1 MSSLIIDSKIEI
13 EKWLDDFISSS
24 SEYFDNYDDLVED
37 IIANVKEN
45 GDEALISLTHKFD
58 NVQLEKATLFFS
70 EQEIRSSSKKILAK
84 EKEALNLAA
93 SRIKKYHIKQLPK
106 NKFWKDEKGVNL
118 GFRWTPI
125 NSIGIYVPGGLASYP
140 SSVLMN
146 AIPAKVAGVRNIT
159 MVTPTPLGK
168 INPLVLYAAKIAGV
182 DKIVK
187 IGGAQAIAALAYG
200 TESIDAVDKIV
211 GPGNSFVA
219 AAKRKV
225 FGQVGIDSVAGPSEV
240 LIISDSDQ
248 NPSWIAADLLAQAE
262 HDEKAKSILITDNIT
277 FAKAV
282 ELEVW
287 KLLSNLK
294 DNTVASK
301 SWSENG
307 KILVVN
313 QLKDNKN
320 WFSKLTPGGFL
331 IISYPTK
338 DCFPE
343 WKDTCKKIDIEYSGL
358 NFLCSKELLKDFKST
373 EIHYSKQFNYLEN
386 FEDVYKLFRS
396 IKNVGAQST
405 NCKRKTVKELKEI
418 QKFWPKNYN
427 NTVNLSWQI
436 EIQVIKK
443 L

>member
-240 LIISDSDQ
+240 LIIAGSDQ

-307 KILVVN
+307 KIIVVN
-313 QLKDNKN
+313 QLKDSINLANTIAAEHLQICIKE
-320 WFSKLTPGGFL
+320 P
-331 IISYPTK
+331 
-338 DCFPE
+338 
-343 WKDTCKKIDIEYSGL
+343 
-358 NFLCSKELLKDFKST
+358 ELLLDKIVNAGAIFLGENTPEVFGDYILGSNHVLPTCRAARFSSPLSTIDFMKRTSISKISLGALKDLGYAAKILATSETLDAHAFSASHR
-373 EIHYSKQFNYLEN
+373 IS
-386 FEDVYKLFRS
+386 D
-396 IKNVGAQST
+396 
-405 NCKRKTVKELKEI
+405 
-418 QKFWPKNYN
+418 N
-427 NTVNLSWQI
+427 NG
-436 EIQVIKK
+436 
-443 L
+443 

>member
-84 EKEALNLAA
+84 EKEALKLAA

-240 LIISDSDQ
+240 LIIADSDQ

-313 QLKDNKN
+313 QLKDSINLAN
-320 WFSKLTPGGFL
+320 TIAAEHLQ
-331 IISYPTK
+331 ICIK
-338 DCFPE
+338 DP
-343 WKDTCKKIDIEYSGL
+343 
-358 NFLCSKELLKDFKST
+358 ELLLDKIVNAGAIFLGENTPEVFGDYILGSNHVLPTCRAARFSSPLSTIDFMKRTSISKISLGALKDLGYAAKILATSETLDAHAFSASLRIS
-373 EIHYSKQFNYLEN
+373 E
-386 FEDVYKLFRS
+386 
-396 IKNVGAQST
+396 KNG
-405 NCKRKTVKELKEI
+405 
-418 QKFWPKNYN
+418 
-427 NTVNLSWQI
+427 
-436 EIQVIKK
+436 
-443 L
+443 

>member
-240 LIISDSDQ
+240 LIIADSDQ

-313 QLKDNKN
+313 QLKDSINLSNTIAAEHLQICIKE
-320 WFSKLTPGGFL
+320 P
-331 IISYPTK
+331 
-338 DCFPE
+338 
-343 WKDTCKKIDIEYSGL
+343 
-358 NFLCSKELLKDFKST
+358 ELLLDKIVNAGAIFLGENTPEVFGDYILGSNHVLPTCRAARFSSPLSTIDFMKRTSISKISLGALKDLGYAAKILATSETLDAHAFSASLRIS
-373 EIHYSKQFNYLEN
+373 E
-386 FEDVYKLFRS
+386 
-396 IKNVGAQST
+396 KNG
-405 NCKRKTVKELKEI
+405 
-418 QKFWPKNYN
+418 
-427 NTVNLSWQI
+427 
-436 EIQVIKK
+436 
-443 L
+443 

>member
-58 NVQLEKATLFFS
+58 NVKLEKATLFFS
-70 EQEIRSSSKKILAK
+70 EEEIRTSSKKILAK
-84 EKEALNLAA
+84 EKEALKLAA

-240 LIISDSDQ
+240 LIIADSDQ

-313 QLKDNKN
+313 QLKDSINLANTIAAEHLQICIKE
-320 WFSKLTPGGFL
+320 P
-331 IISYPTK
+331 
-338 DCFPE
+338 
-343 WKDTCKKIDIEYSGL
+343 
-358 NFLCSKELLKDFKST
+358 ELLLDKIVNAGAIFLGENTPEVFGDYILGSNHVLPTCRAARFSSPLSTIDFMKRTSISKISLNALKDLGYAAKILATSETLDAHAFSASLRIS
-373 EIHYSKQFNYLEN
+373 E
-386 FEDVYKLFRS
+386 
-396 IKNVGAQST
+396 KNG
-405 NCKRKTVKELKEI
+405 
-418 QKFWPKNYN
+418 
-427 NTVNLSWQI
+427 
-436 EIQVIKK
+436 
-443 L
+443 

>member
-240 LIISDSDQ
+240 LIIADSDQ

-301 SWSENG
+301 SWNENG

-313 QLKDNKN
+313 QLKDSINLANTIAAEHLQICIKE
-320 WFSKLTPGGFL
+320 P
-331 IISYPTK
+331 
-338 DCFPE
+338 
-343 WKDTCKKIDIEYSGL
+343 
-358 NFLCSKELLKDFKST
+358 ELLLDKIVNAGAIFLGENTPEVFGDYILGSNHVLPTCRAARFSSPLSTIDFMKRTSISKISLGALKDLGYAAKILATSETLDAHAFSASLRIS
-373 EIHYSKQFNYLEN
+373 E
-386 FEDVYKLFRS
+386 
-396 IKNVGAQST
+396 KNG
-405 NCKRKTVKELKEI
+405 
-418 QKFWPKNYN
+418 
-427 NTVNLSWQI
+427 
-436 EIQVIKK
+436 
-443 L
+443 

>member
-182 DKIVK
+182 DKIIK

-240 LIISDSDQ
+240 LIIADSDQ

-313 QLKDNKN
+313 QLKDSINLANTIAAEHLQICIKEPEILLDKIVN
-320 WFSKLTPGGFL
+320 AGAIFLGENTPEVFGDYILGSNHVLPTCRAARFSSPLSTIDFMKRTS
-331 IISYPTK
+331 IS
-338 DCFPE
+338 
-343 WKDTCKKIDIEYSGL
+343 KIPLGA
-358 NFLCSKELLKDFKST
+358 LKDLGYAAKILATSETLDAHAFSASLRIS
-373 EIHYSKQFNYLEN
+373 E
-386 FEDVYKLFRS
+386 
-396 IKNVGAQST
+396 KNG
-405 NCKRKTVKELKEI
+405 
-418 QKFWPKNYN
+418 
-427 NTVNLSWQI
+427 
-436 EIQVIKK
+436 
-443 L
+443 

>member
-301 SWSENG
+301 SWIENG

-313 QLKDNKN
+313 QLKDSINLANTIAAEHLQICIKE
-320 WFSKLTPGGFL
+320 P
-331 IISYPTK
+331 
-338 DCFPE
+338 
-343 WKDTCKKIDIEYSGL
+343 
-358 NFLCSKELLKDFKST
+358 ELLLDKIVNAGAIFLGENTPEVFGDYILGSNHVLPTCRAARFSSPLSTIDFMKRTSISKIPLGALKDLGYAAKILATSETLDAHAFSASLRIS
-373 EIHYSKQFNYLEN
+373 E
-386 FEDVYKLFRS
+386 
-396 IKNVGAQST
+396 KNG
-405 NCKRKTVKELKEI
+405 
-418 QKFWPKNYN
+418 
-427 NTVNLSWQI
+427 
-436 EIQVIKK
+436 
-443 L
+443 

>member
-37 IIANVKEN
+37 IITNVKEN
-45 GDEALISLTHKFD
+45 GDEALINLTHKFD
-58 NVQLEKATLFFS
+58 NVKLEKATLFFS
-70 EQEIRSSSKKILAK
+70 DEEIRSSSKKILAK
-84 EKEALNLAA
+84 EKEALKLAA

-106 NKFWKDEKGVNL
+106 NKFWKDEEGVNL

-146 AIPAKVAGVRNIT
+146 AIPAKVAGVSNIT

-240 LIISDSDQ
+240 LIIADSDQ

-313 QLKDNKN
+313 QLKDSINLANTIAAEHLQICIKE
-320 WFSKLTPGGFL
+320 P
-331 IISYPTK
+331 
-338 DCFPE
+338 
-343 WKDTCKKIDIEYSGL
+343 
-358 NFLCSKELLKDFKST
+358 ELLLDKIVNAGAIFLGENTPEVFGDYILGSNHVLPTCRAARFSSPLSTIDFMKRTSISKISLGALKDLGYAAKILATSETLDAHAFSASLRIS
-373 EIHYSKQFNYLEN
+373 E
-386 FEDVYKLFRS
+386 
-396 IKNVGAQST
+396 KNG
-405 NCKRKTVKELKEI
+405 
-418 QKFWPKNYN
+418 
-427 NTVNLSWQI
+427 
-436 EIQVIKK
+436 
-443 L
+443 

>member
-240 LIISDSDQ
+240 LIIADSDQ

-301 SWSENG
+301 SW
-307 KILVVN
+307 
-313 QLKDNKN
+313 
-320 WFSKLTPGGFL
+320 
-331 IISYPTK
+331 
-338 DCFPE
+338 C
-343 WKDTCKKIDIEYSGL
+343 
-358 NFLCSKELLKDFKST
+358 
-373 EIHYSKQFNYLEN
+373 HYS
-386 FEDVYKLFRS
+386 
-396 IKNVGAQST
+396 
-405 NCKRKTVKELKEI
+405 
-418 QKFWPKNYN
+418 
-427 NTVNLSWQI
+427 
-436 EIQVIKK
+436 
-443 L
+443 

>member
-24 SEYFDNYDDLVED
+24 SEYFDDYDDLVED

-313 QLKDNKN
+313 QLKDSINLANTIAAEHLQICIKE
-320 WFSKLTPGGFL
+320 P
-331 IISYPTK
+331 
-338 DCFPE
+338 
-343 WKDTCKKIDIEYSGL
+343 
-358 NFLCSKELLKDFKST
+358 ELLLDKIVNAGAIFLGENTPEVFGDYILGSNHVLPTCRAARFSSPLSTIDFMKRTSISKISLGALKDLGYAAKILATSETLDAHAFSASLRIS
-373 EIHYSKQFNYLEN
+373 E
-386 FEDVYKLFRS
+386 
-396 IKNVGAQST
+396 KNG
-405 NCKRKTVKELKEI
+405 
-418 QKFWPKNYN
+418 
-427 NTVNLSWQI
+427 
-436 EIQVIKK
+436 
-443 L
+443 

>member
-240 LIISDSDQ
+240 LIIADSDQ

-294 DNTVASK
+294 DNTVATK

-313 QLKDNKN
+313 QLKDSINLANTIAAEHLQICIKEPEILLDKIVN
-320 WFSKLTPGGFL
+320 AGAIFLGENTPEVFGDYILGSNHVLPTCRAARFSSPLSTIDFMKRTS
-331 IISYPTK
+331 IS
-338 DCFPE
+338 
-343 WKDTCKKIDIEYSGL
+343 KISLGA
-358 NFLCSKELLKDFKST
+358 LKDLGYAAKILATSETLDAHAFSASLRIS
-373 EIHYSKQFNYLEN
+373 E
-386 FEDVYKLFRS
+386 
-396 IKNVGAQST
+396 KNG
-405 NCKRKTVKELKEI
+405 
-418 QKFWPKNYN
+418 
-427 NTVNLSWQI
+427 
-436 EIQVIKK
+436 
-443 L
+443 

>member
-84 EKEALNLAA
+84 EKEALKLAA

-146 AIPAKVAGVRNIT
+146 AIPAKVAGVSNIT

-240 LIISDSDQ
+240 LIIADSDQ

-313 QLKDNKN
+313 QLKDSINLANTIAAEHLQICIKE
-320 WFSKLTPGGFL
+320 P
-331 IISYPTK
+331 
-338 DCFPE
+338 
-343 WKDTCKKIDIEYSGL
+343 
-358 NFLCSKELLKDFKST
+358 ELLLDKIVNAGAIFLGENTPEVFGDYILGSNHVLPTCRAARFSSPLSTIDFMKRTSISKIPLGALKDLGYAAKILATSETLDAHAFSASLRIS
-373 EIHYSKQFNYLEN
+373 E
-386 FEDVYKLFRS
+386 
-396 IKNVGAQST
+396 KNG
-405 NCKRKTVKELKEI
+405 
-418 QKFWPKNYN
+418 
-427 NTVNLSWQI
+427 
-436 EIQVIKK
+436 
-443 L
+443 

>member
-37 IIANVKEN
+37 IITNVKEN
-45 GDEALISLTHKFD
+45 GNEALINLTHKFD
-58 NVQLEKATLFFS
+58 NVKLEKATLFFS

-84 EKEALNLAA
+84 EKEALKLAA

-240 LIISDSDQ
+240 LIIADSDQ

-282 ELEVW
+282 DLEVC

-301 SWSENG
+301 VG
-307 KILVVN
+307 VKMV
-313 QLKDNKN
+313 
-320 WFSKLTPGGFL
+320 
-331 IISYPTK
+331 
-338 DCFPE
+338 
-343 WKDTCKKIDIEYSGL
+343 
-358 NFLCSKELLKDFKST
+358 KS
-373 EIHYSKQFNYLEN
+373 L
-386 FEDVYKLFRS
+386 
-396 IKNVGAQST
+396 
-405 NCKRKTVKELKEI
+405 
-418 QKFWPKNYN
+418 
-427 NTVNLSWQI
+427 
-436 EIQVIKK
+436 
-443 L
+443 

>member
-146 AIPAKVAGVRNIT
+146 AIPAKVAGVSNIT

-240 LIISDSDQ
+240 LIIADSDQ

-313 QLKDNKN
+313 QLKDSINLANTIAAEHLQICIKE
-320 WFSKLTPGGFL
+320 P
-331 IISYPTK
+331 
-338 DCFPE
+338 
-343 WKDTCKKIDIEYSGL
+343 
-358 NFLCSKELLKDFKST
+358 ELLLDKIVNAGAIFLGENTPEVFGDYILGSNHVLPTCRAARFSSPLSTIDFMKRTSISKIPLGALKDLGYAAKILATSETLDAHAFSASLRIS
-373 EIHYSKQFNYLEN
+373 E
-386 FEDVYKLFRS
+386 
-396 IKNVGAQST
+396 KNG
-405 NCKRKTVKELKEI
+405 
-418 QKFWPKNYN
+418 
-427 NTVNLSWQI
+427 
-436 EIQVIKK
+436 
-443 L
+443 

>member
-146 AIPAKVAGVRNIT
+146 AIPAKVAGVSNIT

-182 DKIVK
+182 DKIIK

-240 LIISDSDQ
+240 LIIADSDQ

-313 QLKDNKN
+313 QLKDSINLANTIAAEHLQICIKE
-320 WFSKLTPGGFL
+320 P
-331 IISYPTK
+331 
-338 DCFPE
+338 
-343 WKDTCKKIDIEYSGL
+343 
-358 NFLCSKELLKDFKST
+358 ELLLDKIVNAGAIFLGENTPEVFGDYILGSNHVLPTCRAARFSSPLSTIDFMKRTSISKISLGALKDLGYAAKILATSETLDAHAFSASLRIS
-373 EIHYSKQFNYLEN
+373 E
-386 FEDVYKLFRS
+386 
-396 IKNVGAQST
+396 KNG
-405 NCKRKTVKELKEI
+405 
-418 QKFWPKNYN
+418 
-427 NTVNLSWQI
+427 
-436 EIQVIKK
+436 
-443 L
+443 

>member
-70 EQEIRSSSKKILAK
+70 EQEIRSSSKKILTK
-84 EKEALNLAA
+84 EKKALNLAA

-106 NKFWKDEKGVNL
+106 NKFWKDEEGVNL

-240 LIISDSDQ
+240 LIIADSDQ

-313 QLKDNKN
+313 QLKDSINLANTIAAEHLQICIKEPEILLDKIVN
-320 WFSKLTPGGFL
+320 AGAIFLGENTPEVFGDYILGSNHVLPTCRAARFSSPLSTIDFMKRTS
-331 IISYPTK
+331 IS
-338 DCFPE
+338 
-343 WKDTCKKIDIEYSGL
+343 KIPLGA
-358 NFLCSKELLKDFKST
+358 LKDLGYAAKILATSETLDAHAFSASLRIS
-373 EIHYSKQFNYLEN
+373 E
-386 FEDVYKLFRS
+386 
-396 IKNVGAQST
+396 KNG
-405 NCKRKTVKELKEI
+405 
-418 QKFWPKNYN
+418 
-427 NTVNLSWQI
+427 
-436 EIQVIKK
+436 
-443 L
+443 

>member
-37 IIANVKEN
+37 IITNVKEN
-45 GDEALISLTHKFD
+45 GDEALIRLTHKFD

-240 LIISDSDQ
+240 LIIADSDQ

-313 QLKDNKN
+313 QLKDSINLANTIAAEHLQICIKE
-320 WFSKLTPGGFL
+320 P
-331 IISYPTK
+331 
-338 DCFPE
+338 
-343 WKDTCKKIDIEYSGL
+343 
-358 NFLCSKELLKDFKST
+358 ELLLDKIVNAGAIFLGENTPEVFGDYILGSNHVLPTCRAARFSSPLSTIDFMKRTSISKISLGALKDLGYAAKILATSETLDAHAFSASLRIS
-373 EIHYSKQFNYLEN
+373 E
-386 FEDVYKLFRS
+386 
-396 IKNVGAQST
+396 KNG
-405 NCKRKTVKELKEI
+405 
-418 QKFWPKNYN
+418 
-427 NTVNLSWQI
+427 
-436 EIQVIKK
+436 
-443 L
+443 

>member
-240 LIISDSDQ
+240 LIIADSDQ

-313 QLKDNKN
+313 QLKDSINLANTIAAEHLQICIKEPEILLDKIVN
-320 WFSKLTPGGFL
+320 AGAIFLGENTPEVFGDYILGSNHVLPTCRAARFSSPLSTIDFMKRTS
-331 IISYPTK
+331 IS
-338 DCFPE
+338 
-343 WKDTCKKIDIEYSGL
+343 KIPLGA
-358 NFLCSKELLKDFKST
+358 LKDLGYAAKILATSETLDAHAFSASLRIS
-373 EIHYSKQFNYLEN
+373 E
-386 FEDVYKLFRS
+386 
-396 IKNVGAQST
+396 KNG
-405 NCKRKTVKELKEI
+405 
-418 QKFWPKNYN
+418 
-427 NTVNLSWQI
+427 
-436 EIQVIKK
+436 
-443 L
+443 

>member
-225 FGQVGIDSVAGPSEV
+225 FGQVGIDSIAGPSEV
-240 LIISDSDQ
+240 LIIADSDQ

-313 QLKDNKN
+313 QLKDSINLANTIAAEHLQICIKE
-320 WFSKLTPGGFL
+320 P
-331 IISYPTK
+331 
-338 DCFPE
+338 
-343 WKDTCKKIDIEYSGL
+343 
-358 NFLCSKELLKDFKST
+358 ELLLDKIVNAGAIFLGENTPEVFGDYILGSNHVLPTCRAARFSSPLSTIDFMKRTSISKISLGALKDLGYAAKILATSETLDAHAFSASLRIS
-373 EIHYSKQFNYLEN
+373 E
-386 FEDVYKLFRS
+386 
-396 IKNVGAQST
+396 KNG
-405 NCKRKTVKELKEI
+405 
-418 QKFWPKNYN
+418 
-427 NTVNLSWQI
+427 
-436 EIQVIKK
+436 
-443 L
+443 

>member
-13 EKWLDDFISSS
+13 EKWLINFISSS

-37 IIANVKEN
+37 IITNVKEN
-45 GDEALISLTHKFD
+45 GDEALINLTYKFD
-58 NVQLEKATLFFS
+58 NVKLEKATLFFS
-70 EQEIRSSSKKILAK
+70 DEEIRSSSKKILAK

-93 SRIKKYHIKQLPK
+93 SCIKKYHIKQLPK

-313 QLKDNKN
+313 QLKDSINLANTIAAEHLQICIKE
-320 WFSKLTPGGFL
+320 P
-331 IISYPTK
+331 
-338 DCFPE
+338 
-343 WKDTCKKIDIEYSGL
+343 
-358 NFLCSKELLKDFKST
+358 ELLLDKIVNAGAIFLGENTPEVFGDYILGSNHVLPTCRAARFSSPLSTIDFMKRTSISKISSNALKDLGYAAKILATSETLDAHAFSASLRIS
-373 EIHYSKQFNYLEN
+373 E
-386 FEDVYKLFRS
+386 
-396 IKNVGAQST
+396 KNG
-405 NCKRKTVKELKEI
+405 
-418 QKFWPKNYN
+418 
-427 NTVNLSWQI
+427 
-436 EIQVIKK
+436 
-443 L
+443 

>member
-70 EQEIRSSSKKILAK
+70 DEEIRSSSKKILAK

-240 LIISDSDQ
+240 LIIADSDQ

-307 KILVVN
+307 KIIVVN
-313 QLKDNKN
+313 QLKDSINLANTIAAEHLQICIKE
-320 WFSKLTPGGFL
+320 P
-331 IISYPTK
+331 
-338 DCFPE
+338 
-343 WKDTCKKIDIEYSGL
+343 
-358 NFLCSKELLKDFKST
+358 ELLLDKIVNAGAIFLGENTPEVFGDYILGSNHVLPTCRAARFSSPLSTIDFMKRTSISKIPLGALKDLGYAAKILATSETLDAHAFSASLRIS
-373 EIHYSKQFNYLEN
+373 E
-386 FEDVYKLFRS
+386 
-396 IKNVGAQST
+396 KNG
-405 NCKRKTVKELKEI
+405 
-418 QKFWPKNYN
+418 
-427 NTVNLSWQI
+427 
-436 EIQVIKK
+436 
-443 L
+443 

>member
-200 TESIDAVDKIV
+200 TESIDAVDKIL

-240 LIISDSDQ
+240 LIIADSDQ

-313 QLKDNKN
+313 QLKDSINLANTIAAEHLQICIKE
-320 WFSKLTPGGFL
+320 P
-331 IISYPTK
+331 
-338 DCFPE
+338 
-343 WKDTCKKIDIEYSGL
+343 
-358 NFLCSKELLKDFKST
+358 ELLLDKIVNAGAIFLGENTPEVFGDYILGSNHVLPTCRAARFSSPLSTIDFMKRTSISKIPLGALKDLGYAAKILATSETLDAHAFSASLRIS
-373 EIHYSKQFNYLEN
+373 E
-386 FEDVYKLFRS
+386 
-396 IKNVGAQST
+396 KNG
-405 NCKRKTVKELKEI
+405 
-418 QKFWPKNYN
+418 
-427 NTVNLSWQI
+427 
-436 EIQVIKK
+436 
-443 L
+443 

>member
-146 AIPAKVAGVRNIT
+146 ARPAKVAGVRNIT

-240 LIISDSDQ
+240 LIIADSDQ

-313 QLKDNKN
+313 QLKDSINLSNTIAAEHLQICIKE
-320 WFSKLTPGGFL
+320 P
-331 IISYPTK
+331 
-338 DCFPE
+338 
-343 WKDTCKKIDIEYSGL
+343 
-358 NFLCSKELLKDFKST
+358 ELLLDKIVNAGAIFLGENTPEVFGDYILGSNHVLPTCRAARFSSPLSTIDFMKRTSISKISLGALKDLGYAAKILATSETLDAHAFSASLRIS
-373 EIHYSKQFNYLEN
+373 E
-386 FEDVYKLFRS
+386 
-396 IKNVGAQST
+396 KNG
-405 NCKRKTVKELKEI
+405 
-418 QKFWPKNYN
+418 
-427 NTVNLSWQI
+427 
-436 EIQVIKK
+436 
-443 L
+443 

>member
-84 EKEALNLAA
+84 EKKALNLAA

-240 LIISDSDQ
+240 LIIADSDQ

-301 SWSENG
+301 SWRENG

-313 QLKDNKN
+313 QLKDSINLANTIAAEHLQICIKEPEILLDKIVN
-320 WFSKLTPGGFL
+320 AGAIFLGENTPEVFGDYILGSNHVLPTCRAARFSSPLSTIDFMKRTS
-331 IISYPTK
+331 IS
-338 DCFPE
+338 
-343 WKDTCKKIDIEYSGL
+343 KIPLGA
-358 NFLCSKELLKDFKST
+358 LKDLGYAAKILATSETLDAHAFSASLRIS
-373 EIHYSKQFNYLEN
+373 E
-386 FEDVYKLFRS
+386 
-396 IKNVGAQST
+396 KNG
-405 NCKRKTVKELKEI
+405 
-418 QKFWPKNYN
+418 
-427 NTVNLSWQI
+427 
-436 EIQVIKK
+436 
-443 L
+443 

>member
-84 EKEALNLAA
+84 EKEALKLAA

-106 NKFWKDEKGVNL
+106 NKFWKDEEGVNL

-240 LIISDSDQ
+240 LIIADSDQ

-277 FAKAV
+277 FAQAV

-301 SWSENG
+301 SWNENG

-313 QLKDNKN
+313 QLKDSINLANTIAAEHLQICIKEPEILLDKIVN
-320 WFSKLTPGGFL
+320 AGAIFLGENTPEVFGDYILGSNHVLPTCRAARFSSPLSTIDFMKRTS
-331 IISYPTK
+331 IS
-338 DCFPE
+338 
-343 WKDTCKKIDIEYSGL
+343 KIPLGA
-358 NFLCSKELLKDFKST
+358 LKDLGYAAKILATSETLDAHAFSASLRIS
-373 EIHYSKQFNYLEN
+373 E
-386 FEDVYKLFRS
+386 
-396 IKNVGAQST
+396 KNG
-405 NCKRKTVKELKEI
+405 
-418 QKFWPKNYN
+418 
-427 NTVNLSWQI
+427 
-436 EIQVIKK
+436 
-443 L
+443 

>member
-13 EKWLDDFISSS
+13 EKWLVDFISSS

-225 FGQVGIDSVAGPSEV
+225 FGQVGIDSVAGPSEE
-240 LIISDSDQ
+240 LIIADSDQ

-313 QLKDNKN
+313 QLKDSINLANTIAAEHLQICIKE
-320 WFSKLTPGGFL
+320 P
-331 IISYPTK
+331 
-338 DCFPE
+338 
-343 WKDTCKKIDIEYSGL
+343 
-358 NFLCSKELLKDFKST
+358 ELLLDKIVNAGAIFLGENTPEVFGDYILGSNHVLPTCRAARFSSPLSTIDFMKRTSISKIPLGALKDLGYAAKILATSETLDAHAFSASLRIS
-373 EIHYSKQFNYLEN
+373 E
-386 FEDVYKLFRS
+386 
-396 IKNVGAQST
+396 KNG
-405 NCKRKTVKELKEI
+405 
-418 QKFWPKNYN
+418 
-427 NTVNLSWQI
+427 
-436 EIQVIKK
+436 
-443 L
+443 

>member
-240 LIISDSDQ
+240 LIIADSDQ

-313 QLKDNKN
+313 QLKDSINLANTIAAEHLQICIKE
-320 WFSKLTPGGFL
+320 P
-331 IISYPTK
+331 
-338 DCFPE
+338 
-343 WKDTCKKIDIEYSGL
+343 
-358 NFLCSKELLKDFKST
+358 ELLLDKIVNAGAIFLGENTPEVFGDYILGSNHVLPTCRAARFSSPLSTIDFMKRTSISKISLGALKDLGYAAKILATSET
-373 EIHYSKQFNYLEN
+373 LEAHA
-386 FEDVYKLFRS
+386 FSASLRISE
-396 IKNVGAQST
+396 KNG
-405 NCKRKTVKELKEI
+405 
-418 QKFWPKNYN
+418 
-427 NTVNLSWQI
+427 
-436 EIQVIKK
+436 
-443 L
+443 

>member
-240 LIISDSDQ
+240 LIIADSDQ

-282 ELEVW
+282 ELEAW

-313 QLKDNKN
+313 QLKDSINLANTIAAEHLQICIKE
-320 WFSKLTPGGFL
+320 P
-331 IISYPTK
+331 
-338 DCFPE
+338 
-343 WKDTCKKIDIEYSGL
+343 
-358 NFLCSKELLKDFKST
+358 ELLLDKIVNAGAIFLGENTPEVFGDYILGSNHVLPTCRAARFSSPLSTIDFMKRTSISKIPLGALKDLGYAAKILATSETLDAHAFSASLRIS
-373 EIHYSKQFNYLEN
+373 E
-386 FEDVYKLFRS
+386 
-396 IKNVGAQST
+396 KNG
-405 NCKRKTVKELKEI
+405 
-418 QKFWPKNYN
+418 
-427 NTVNLSWQI
+427 
-436 EIQVIKK
+436 
-443 L
+443 

>member
-24 SEYFDNYDDLVED
+24 SEYFDNYDDLVEN

-93 SRIKKYHIKQLPK
+93 SRIKKYHIKQLPI

-240 LIISDSDQ
+240 LIIADSDQ

-262 HDEKAKSILITDNIT
+262 HDQKAKSILITDNIT

-313 QLKDNKN
+313 QLKDSINLANTIAAEHLQICIKEPEILLDKIVN
-320 WFSKLTPGGFL
+320 AGAIFLGENTPEVFGDYILGSNHVLPTCRAARFSSPLSTIDFMKRTS
-331 IISYPTK
+331 IS
-338 DCFPE
+338 
-343 WKDTCKKIDIEYSGL
+343 KISL
-358 NFLCSKELLKDFKST
+358 NALKDLGYAAKILATSETLDAHAFSASLRIS
-373 EIHYSKQFNYLEN
+373 E
-386 FEDVYKLFRS
+386 
-396 IKNVGAQST
+396 KNG
-405 NCKRKTVKELKEI
+405 
-418 QKFWPKNYN
+418 
-427 NTVNLSWQI
+427 
-436 EIQVIKK
+436 
-443 L
+443 

>member
-146 AIPAKVAGVRNIT
+146 AIPAKVAGVSNIT

-182 DKIVK
+182 DKIAK

-240 LIISDSDQ
+240 LIIADSDQ

-313 QLKDNKN
+313 QLKDSINLANTIAAEHLQICIKEPEILLDKIVN
-320 WFSKLTPGGFL
+320 AGAIFLGENTPEVFGDYILGSNHVLPTCRAARFSSPLSTIDFMKRTS
-331 IISYPTK
+331 IS
-338 DCFPE
+338 
-343 WKDTCKKIDIEYSGL
+343 KIPLGA
-358 NFLCSKELLKDFKST
+358 LKDLGYAAKILATSETLDAHAFSASLRIS
-373 EIHYSKQFNYLEN
+373 E
-386 FEDVYKLFRS
+386 
-396 IKNVGAQST
+396 KNG
-405 NCKRKTVKELKEI
+405 
-418 QKFWPKNYN
+418 
-427 NTVNLSWQI
+427 
-436 EIQVIKK
+436 
-443 L
+443 

>member
-240 LIISDSDQ
+240 LIIADSDQ

-262 HDEKAKSILITDNIT
+262 HDEKAKPILITDNIT

-313 QLKDNKN
+313 QLKDSINLANTIAAEHLQICIKEPEILLDKIVN
-320 WFSKLTPGGFL
+320 AGAIFLGENTPEVFGDYILGSNHVLPTCRAARFSSPLSTIDFMKRTS
-331 IISYPTK
+331 IS
-338 DCFPE
+338 
-343 WKDTCKKIDIEYSGL
+343 KISLGA
-358 NFLCSKELLKDFKST
+358 LKDLGYAAKILATSETLDAHAFSASLRIS
-373 EIHYSKQFNYLEN
+373 E
-386 FEDVYKLFRS
+386 
-396 IKNVGAQST
+396 KNG
-405 NCKRKTVKELKEI
+405 
-418 QKFWPKNYN
+418 
-427 NTVNLSWQI
+427 
-436 EIQVIKK
+436 
-443 L
+443 

>member
-13 EKWLDDFISSS
+13 EKWLVNFISSS
-24 SEYFDNYDDLVED
+24 SEYLDNYDDLVED

-159 MVTPTPLGK
+159 MVTPTPFGK
-168 INPLVLYAAKIAGV
+168 ISPLVLYAAKIAGV

-240 LIISDSDQ
+240 LIIADSDQ

-313 QLKDNKN
+313 QLKDSINLANTIAAEHLQICIKE
-320 WFSKLTPGGFL
+320 P
-331 IISYPTK
+331 
-338 DCFPE
+338 
-343 WKDTCKKIDIEYSGL
+343 
-358 NFLCSKELLKDFKST
+358 ELLLDKIVNAGAIFLGENTPEVFGDYILGSNHVLPTCRAARFSSPLSTIDFMKRTSISKISLGALKDLGYAAKILATSETLDAHAFSASLRIS
-373 EIHYSKQFNYLEN
+373 E
-386 FEDVYKLFRS
+386 
-396 IKNVGAQST
+396 KNG
-405 NCKRKTVKELKEI
+405 
-418 QKFWPKNYN
+418 
-427 NTVNLSWQI
+427 
-436 EIQVIKK
+436 
-443 L
+443 

>member
-313 QLKDNKN
+313 QLKDSINLANTIAAEHVQICIKE
-320 WFSKLTPGGFL
+320 P
-331 IISYPTK
+331 
-338 DCFPE
+338 
-343 WKDTCKKIDIEYSGL
+343 
-358 NFLCSKELLKDFKST
+358 ELLLDKIVNAGAIFLGENTPEVFGDYILGSNHVLPTCRAARFSSPLSTIDFMKRTSISKIPLGALKDLGYAAKILATSETLDAHAFSASLRIS
-373 EIHYSKQFNYLEN
+373 E
-386 FEDVYKLFRS
+386 
-396 IKNVGAQST
+396 KNG
-405 NCKRKTVKELKEI
+405 
-418 QKFWPKNYN
+418 
-427 NTVNLSWQI
+427 
-436 EIQVIKK
+436 
-443 L
+443 

>member
-37 IIANVKEN
+37 IIANVKES

-240 LIISDSDQ
+240 LIIADSDQ

-313 QLKDNKN
+313 QLKDSINLANTIAAEHLQICIKE
-320 WFSKLTPGGFL
+320 P
-331 IISYPTK
+331 
-338 DCFPE
+338 
-343 WKDTCKKIDIEYSGL
+343 
-358 NFLCSKELLKDFKST
+358 ELLLDKIVNAGAIFLGENTPEVFGDYILGSNHVLPTCRAARFSSPLSTIDFMKRTSISKIPLGALKDLGYAAKILATSETLDAHAFSASLRIS
-373 EIHYSKQFNYLEN
+373 E
-386 FEDVYKLFRS
+386 
-396 IKNVGAQST
+396 KNG
-405 NCKRKTVKELKEI
+405 
-418 QKFWPKNYN
+418 
-427 NTVNLSWQI
+427 
-436 EIQVIKK
+436 
-443 L
+443 

>member
-24 SEYFDNYDDLVED
+24 SEYFDNYDDLVEN

-240 LIISDSDQ
+240 LIIADSDQ

-301 SWSENG
+301 SWNENG

-313 QLKDNKN
+313 QLKDSINLANTIAAEHLQICIKEPEILLDKIVN
-320 WFSKLTPGGFL
+320 AGAIFLGENTPEVFGDYILGSNHVLPTCRAARFSSPLSTIDFMKRTS
-331 IISYPTK
+331 IS
-338 DCFPE
+338 
-343 WKDTCKKIDIEYSGL
+343 KIPLGA
-358 NFLCSKELLKDFKST
+358 LKDLGYAAKILATSETLDAHAFSASLRIS
-373 EIHYSKQFNYLEN
+373 E
-386 FEDVYKLFRS
+386 
-396 IKNVGAQST
+396 KNG
-405 NCKRKTVKELKEI
+405 
-418 QKFWPKNYN
+418 
-427 NTVNLSWQI
+427 
-436 EIQVIKK
+436 
-443 L
+443 

>member
-240 LIISDSDQ
+240 LIIADGDQ

-313 QLKDNKN
+313 QLKDSINLANTIAAEHLQICIKEPEILLDKIVN
-320 WFSKLTPGGFL
+320 AGAIFLGENTPEVFGDYILGSNHVLPTCRAARFSSPLSTIDFMKRTS
-331 IISYPTK
+331 IS
-338 DCFPE
+338 
-343 WKDTCKKIDIEYSGL
+343 KIPLGA
-358 NFLCSKELLKDFKST
+358 LKDLGYAAKILATSETLDAHAFSASLRIS
-373 EIHYSKQFNYLEN
+373 E
-386 FEDVYKLFRS
+386 
-396 IKNVGAQST
+396 KNG
-405 NCKRKTVKELKEI
+405 
-418 QKFWPKNYN
+418 
-427 NTVNLSWQI
+427 
-436 EIQVIKK
+436 
-443 L
+443 